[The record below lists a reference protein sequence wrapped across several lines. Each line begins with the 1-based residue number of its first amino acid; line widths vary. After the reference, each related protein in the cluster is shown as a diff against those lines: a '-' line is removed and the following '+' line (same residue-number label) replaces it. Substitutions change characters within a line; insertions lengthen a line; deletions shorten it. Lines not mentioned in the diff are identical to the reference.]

1 MEIGKKMV
9 MLVGTGLGVAVPRML
24 EGIDAQLAIDW
35 VKTGKGKD
43 PEAYPL
49 YYRPGIMVPNIAGP
63 VCLLAGVLGDKYL
76 SEDAQIALLTAGTGL
91 TIGGLQNLSTA
102 LDGRKKAGVPLMFP
116 DPATSYN
123 SKCAYRSIGGPGYMV
138 GCQAGGAGAG
148 AGAIVDP
155 PYNLVPNGNNG
166 GVRVGF

>member
-24 EGIDAQLAIDW
+24 EGIDAQLAIDAT
-35 VKTGKGKD
+35 KKGDIKD
-43 PEAYPL
+43 PESYPL

-102 LDGRKKAGVPLMFP
+102 LDGRKKAGVPLIFP

-138 GCQAGGAGAG
+138 GCQVGGAGAG

-155 PYNLVPNGNNG
+155 PYNLVQNGNAG
-166 GVRVGF
+166 GVNVGF